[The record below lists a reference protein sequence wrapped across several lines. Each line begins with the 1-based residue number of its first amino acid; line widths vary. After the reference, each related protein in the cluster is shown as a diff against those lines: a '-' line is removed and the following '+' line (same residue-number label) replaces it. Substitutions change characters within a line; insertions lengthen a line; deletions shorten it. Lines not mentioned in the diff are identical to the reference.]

1 MFRLTIVNT
10 EVLPPVMPTT
20 ADVEVWHDHDGTVAA
35 FGHTTDDQRWMHLPN
50 VASFRFCDAEDEI
63 VAEAFPDTDRNLI
76 VDAFYRSIVPMALQ
90 ARGREVLHASA
101 VKMPPGVVALCAVS
115 HTGKSTI
122 AFGLGQRGY
131 PLWADDALCFE
142 AADDQVNAIP
152 LPFKIRLR
160 TQSAAFFGC
169 ASEPDNSPWEDI
181 DPTATQSIP
190 LAAVCVLKRLP
201 AQHPSVVEVEALS
214 SAHAFAAV
222 LAHAYCFSLQ
232 DIEHKRRMMQHYLE
246 LITRVPVFEVR
257 FQAGLEHLDAILD
270 AIERAVLPVQALA
283 ARR

>member
-1 MFRLTIVNT
+1 MLSLTIVNT

-20 ADVEVWHDHDGTVAA
+20 ADVEMWHDHDGTVAA
-35 FGHTTDDQRWMHLPN
+35 FGQTVGGQRWMHLPN
-50 VASFRFCDAEDEI
+50 VASFRFSDAEDEI
-63 VAEAFPDTDRNLI
+63 VAEAFPDADTKLI

-90 ARGREVLHASA
+90 ARGQEVLHASA

-122 AFGLGQRGY
+122 GFGLGQRGY

-142 AADDQVNAIP
+142 STANQVNAIP

-169 ASEPDNSPWEDI
+169 ASEPDDSPWEDL
-181 DPTATQSIP
+181 DPTAQPIP

-201 AQHPSVVEVEALS
+201 AQHESVVEVEALS
-214 SAHAFAAV
+214 SAQAFAAV

-232 DIEHKRRMMQHYLE
+232 DMDHKRRMMQHYLE
-246 LITRVPVFEVR
+246 LVTLTPVFEVR
-257 FQAGLEHLDAILD
+257 FKAGLEHLEVILD
-270 AIERAVLPVQALA
+270 AVEGAVLPVPALA